1 MSWGISRWGAQGG
14 VPVGALTA
22 ANQTTPSAGW
32 LDARG
37 YGQWIFQIRG
47 TITAGGITV
56 QGSLDNIT
64 WFDLT
69 PDSTATSTGQNVNPI
84 TQVNAQLRYRGQL
97 SAVRGVSNGTF
108 AGSATLLAE
117 AAP

>member
-1 MSWGISRWGAQGG
+1 MSWGVSRWGAEGG
-14 VPVGALTA
+14 VPVGSFTA
-22 ANQTTPSAGW
+22 ASQTSPSAGW

-37 YGQWIFQIRG
+37 YGQWNFQVKG
-47 TITAGGITV
+47 TISAGGITV
-56 QGSLDNIT
+56 QGSLDNIN

-84 TQVNAQLRYRGQL
+84 TQTDAQLRYRGQL

-108 AGSATLLAE
+108 AGSATLLAMG
-117 AAP
+117 AP